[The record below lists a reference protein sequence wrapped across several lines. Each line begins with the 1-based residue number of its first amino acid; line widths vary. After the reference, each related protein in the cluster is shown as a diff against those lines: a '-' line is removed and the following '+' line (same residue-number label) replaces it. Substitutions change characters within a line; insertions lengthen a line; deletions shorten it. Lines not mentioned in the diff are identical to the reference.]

1 MNILN
6 ALMVAVIPSLT
17 AGILLY
23 LVQRLL
29 RRMEARGEHRASWER
44 ERTLL
49 MLKNLNAIG
58 GITEKIAVCVK
69 NERVNG
75 DLEERMQEYKREKRR
90 LEDFL
95 REQAMR

>member
-1 MNILN
+1 MH
-6 ALMVAVIPSLT
+6 ALIYGCIPSLLT
-17 AGILLY
+17 GILLY
-23 LVQRLL
+23 LVQRVL
-29 RRMEARGEHRASWER
+29 RRMEKRGEHRADWER

-75 DLEERMQEYKREKRR
+75 DLEERMREYKREKSR